1 MYNINKKQEWNMT
14 FKDWVDEFF
23 FNSIVD
29 LEILR
34 KAYNAISSKEMHVSS
49 LDDIQDND
57 DFQDNN
63 D

>member
-1 MYNINKKQEWNMT
+1 MYNINKKQVWYMS

-23 FNSIVD
+23 FNSSVD

-34 KAYNAISSKEMHVSS
+34 KAYNAIAPKEMHVNS
-49 LDDIQDND
+49 LDDIQDN
-57 DFQDNN
+57 N

>member
-1 MYNINKKQEWNMT
+1 MYNINKKQEWNMS

-23 FNSIVD
+23 FNSSVD

-34 KAYNAISSKEMHVSS
+34 KAYNAISPKEMHVNSDS
-49 LDDIQDND
+49 DDIQDN
-57 DFQDNN
+57 N